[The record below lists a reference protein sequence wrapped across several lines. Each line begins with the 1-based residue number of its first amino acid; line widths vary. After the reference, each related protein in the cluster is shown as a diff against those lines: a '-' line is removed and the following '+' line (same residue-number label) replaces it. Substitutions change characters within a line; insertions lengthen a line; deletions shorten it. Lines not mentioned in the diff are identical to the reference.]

1 MPQIVDWEYYNSLFD
16 KIAEDDFER
25 AELRA
30 EKEVCNVIG
39 PIRWATITTDT
50 FGYEQLKDCI
60 CSVVNKMAENES
72 LSERKGINS
81 VSNDG
86 YSESYSQISEEQLAD
101 EMQMLIIRSLSG
113 TGLVGAY

>member
-1 MPQIVDWEYYNSLFD
+1 MSQIVNWEYYNSLFD
-16 KIAEDDFER
+16 KVKQDDFAKLEP
-25 AELRA
+25 RA
-30 EKEVCNVIG
+30 EKEVCKVIG
-39 PIRWATITTDT
+39 PIRWATITESI

-60 CSVVNKMAENES
+60 CEVINKLKENES
-72 LSERKGINS
+72 LKQRKGMNS

-101 EMQMLIIRSLSG
+101 EMRVLIMGCLSG